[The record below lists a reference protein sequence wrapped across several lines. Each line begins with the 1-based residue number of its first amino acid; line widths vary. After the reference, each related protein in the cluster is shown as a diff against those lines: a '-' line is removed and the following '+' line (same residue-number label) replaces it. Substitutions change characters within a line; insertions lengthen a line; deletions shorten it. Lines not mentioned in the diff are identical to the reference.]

1 MRLVSLS
8 ALLVLS
14 AATAAPAAEP
24 QKAQSEKKICKKT
37 TEIGSLVKATKVCR
51 TAREWRTERESARDA
66 TKELQSSRLSGPN
79 G

>member
-8 ALLVLS
+8 AFLMLS
-14 AATAAPAAEP
+14 VAAAAPAAEP
-24 QKAQSEKKICKKT
+24 QKAQTEKKICKKT

-51 TAREWRTERESARDA
+51 TAREWRLERDSARDA
-66 TKELQSSRLSGPN
+66 TKEMQSSRLSGPN